1 MVKQQCWDAEV
12 RNVVDRMIELWP
24 FQIVDRRIPI
34 EGGALPGKCLES
46 FLGLPTAHKSDRA
59 GSISEELLCVA
70 AMPKL
75 AVRSL
80 LKVHHINRR
89 KNETLF
95 GLSKASME
103 NFAHE
108 TFA

>member
-1 MVKQQCWDAEV
+1 
-12 RNVVDRMIELWP
+12 MIELWP

-46 FLGLPTAHKSDRA
+46 FLGLPTAHKSVGRVVFR
-59 GSISEELLCVA
+59 GA
-70 AMPKL
+70 AVRRRDAKL